1 MFGIPEWALGVGL
14 IMIIGSLIRGRRPGV
29 IDGLGR
35 KRGWRETAQTL
46 EDLERRLAAVE
57 EAHGQGGAGA
67 ETERRIGELEER
79 VDFTE
84 RLLAKQKDAD
94 RVGPPRT

>member
-14 IMIIGSLIRGRRPGV
+14 IMIIGSLIRGRRPALVDGV
-29 IDGLGR
+29 GR
-35 KRGWRETAQTL
+35 KRNWRELAQTL

-57 EAHGQGGAGA
+57 ETQGLGGAGA
-67 ETERRIGELEER
+67 DTERRVGELEER